1 MAEQIKG
8 ENVNHTNGEDKN
20 IMSPEEFE
28 KLKSNGERFYDR
40 VSGRIINDFVTY
52 PDNFGNCSANTDDGI
67 IDINVRNLSVSK
79 TNELD
84 SMVNDTNYSIGQEP
98 VVKL

>member
-1 MAEQIKG
+1 MI
-8 ENVNHTNGEDKN
+8 
-20 IMSPEEFE
+20 F
-28 KLKSNGERFYDR
+28 LKRKC
-40 VSGRIINDFVTY
+40 
-52 PDNFGNCSANTDDGI
+52 NCSANTYDGI

-98 VVKL
+98 VVKR